1 METLA
6 LLGTALGLATLA
18 GINLYLT
25 VFVTGMAVR
34 FHWIELASQYEPLS
48 VLGDP
53 VVIGVAGALFLLE
66 FFADKIPWVD
76 TLWDSVHT
84 VIRPVGGAM
93 LAITVLGDAHPV
105 YDVLVGLLAGGMA
118 LTSHAAK
125 AGTRLIVNASPEP
138 FSNIGL
144 SLGEDA
150 LVLAGLGIVAT
161 NPVAALVLSVLGVGL
176 AIWLLP
182 RIYRSARSMLWFLWR
197 RIAFLFGTRE
207 AADLRSRLPDTI
219 NKELAR
225 LHGGSREVVWA
236 SPCVAGRGGVVR
248 PNTFGWLL
256 LSSAPAGPLDFA
268 TGTGSQLKIYP
279 IETSGRGLSHLAGF
293 ISDRLVIDQPGVGDS
308 RQVFQFDRSRR
319 SLAIRLIDLLRARP
333 EDSSLIA
340 SHREPAAA
348 S

>member
-25 VFVTGMAVR
+25 VFVTGLAIR
-34 FHWIELASQYEPLS
+34 FHWIELAAQYEPLS
-48 VLGDP
+48 ILGDP
-53 VVIGVAGALFLLE
+53 VVIGVAGTLFLLE

-84 VIRPVGGAM
+84 VIRPVGAAM

-105 YDVLVGLLAGGMA
+105 YDVIVGLLAGGMA

-125 AGTRLIVNASPEP
+125 AGTRLIANASPEP

-161 NPVAALVLSVLGVGL
+161 NPLVALALSVLGVAL
-176 AIWLLP
+176 AVWLMP
-182 RIYRSARSMLWFLWR
+182 KIFRSARTMLWFLWR
-197 RIAFLFGTRE
+197 RIAFLFGERE
-207 AADLRSRLPDTI
+207 AADLKSRIPD
-219 NKELAR
+219 ELSSGLAK
-225 LHGGSREVVWA
+225 LHGGNPEIIWA
-236 SPCVAGRGGVVR
+236 SPCVTGRGGAVR
-248 PNTFGWLL
+248 ANSFGWLL
-256 LSSAPAGPLDFA
+256 LSGGPAGALDFA
-268 TGTGSQLKIYP
+268 TGRGAQLRIHA
-279 IETSGRGLSHLAGF
+279 IETSGCKVTHQPGLVR
-293 ISDRLVIDQPGVGDS
+293 DRLVIERIGES
-308 RQVFQFDRSRR
+308 TRQVFQFDRSRR

-333 EDSSLIA
+333 EDSMLLA